1 MRKTGGKKAQEVAD
15 SKVTRRRRVSDDSF
29 TVGRTIAGA
38 SHRSHSM
45 TMERQALRK
54 KRKWRA
60 IAFSFLI
67 LALMAAIT
75 LIVVSAVTEI
85 ERVRNE
91 ENAVRERQAI
101 TPTVPVIDENAG
113 GGELS
118 SRTREFI
125 VHLESDAK
133 DYGFEI
139 DHNVVPF
146 QKARQLFVFV
156 KEREEYYKVSLDRSS
171 AMQAEDMGRMM
182 SFLDEN
188 GVKCSYVDL
197 RVEGR
202 AYYK

>member
-1 MRKTGGKKAQEVAD
+1 MRKTGGKKAQEEAD
-15 SKVTRRRRVSDDSF
+15 KKVTRRRRVSDDSF

-67 LALMAAIT
+67 LALIAAIT
-75 LIVVSAVTEI
+75 LIVVSATEI

-113 GGELS
+113 GELS

-139 DHNVVPF
+139 DHIVVPF

>member
-15 SKVTRRRRVSDDSF
+15 KKVTRRRRVSDDSF

-45 TMERQALRK
+45 TMERQALHK

-113 GGELS
+113 GELS

-139 DHNVVPF
+139 DHIVVPF